1 MKKLAIIGLLTTS
14 LALGAAP
21 ALARDYDRGK
31 LFSSDHHRYEH
42 RHEHRE
48 HRNDRRNEHRDDYR
62 RDKHYDKR
70 RYDDRYYHRFSY
82 SDRYRHDVK
91 YHYKHY
97 RCGYHPGSR
106 AHHNHNHY
114 YDSRTG
120 EYLAIIGGTILL
132 TEILHGH
139 H

>member
-14 LALGAAP
+14 LALVATP
-21 ALARDYDRGK
+21 SLARDYDRGK
-31 LFSSDHHRYEH
+31 QFSSDHHRYEH
-42 RHEHRE
+42 RDY
-48 HRNDRRNEHRDDYR
+48 RNDRHNSYR

-70 RYDDRYYHRFSY
+70 RYDDDRHYHRFTY

-91 YHYKHY
+91 HHYKHY

-106 AHHNHNHY
+106 ARHNHHHY

-132 TEILHGH
+132 TEILRGH